1 MEGFREGYD
10 FFQSHA
16 GNFVGVS
23 DGVRYVDSV
32 ETEITKL
39 VKNLNHFSSNKADVS
54 TLKGDVAE
62 FWHAGT
68 FNINAAVNGSNHRV
82 LVDRS
87 HGLGSVDIRGK
98 NFESKFGLK
107 YYKNGAES
115 VKQQAKS
122 IFEKFQE
129 YKSNGGKE
137 SLENY
142 LQKRGYSADKVL
154 SDPLYADQYRVIP
167 SDQLKAATEWLER
180 RIKEESVKR
189 PEEVRRYQETLDML
203 RSKVSDNKGNE
214 SIELTETEAR
224 KLAQLSKK
232 GDVSAEKLNLTT
244 EELIR
249 FQDILRQS
257 CKAGMSAAVI
267 TMVLKTGPEI
277 MKAILYL
284 IENGEIDEEQFKTI
298 GFKALNSSSEG
309 FVRGTVSAAI
319 TGSCKAGLC
328 GSALKSL
335 DPSVIGAATVLVM
348 NSMKNSYKVAIG
360 EMSRTQMV
368 NELIKEMFVS
378 TFALSM
384 GAAGQSFIQIPLLG
398 YMMGSFVG
406 SLAGSIIYDA
416 VYSPVI
422 SFCIDSGFTMFGL
435 VEQNYELLEELLKE
449 IGVEVFEYEKFDY
462 SSIDTETFQ
471 FATITPEKVEP
482 KGIDMV
488 FLRRGVIG
496 INCIGY
502 V

>member
-16 GNFVGVS
+16 GNFLGVS
-23 DGVRYVDSV
+23 EGARYVDSV

-39 VKNLNHFSSNKADVS
+39 VKNLNQFSSNNAGVA

-68 FNINAAVNGSNHRV
+68 FNINAAVKGSNHRV
-82 LVDRS
+82 VVDRS
-87 HGLGSVDIRGK
+87 HELGSVDVRGK
-98 NFESKFGLK
+98 NFELEVGLK

-115 VKQQAKS
+115 AKQQAKS
-122 IFEKFQE
+122 IFEKFSE
-129 YKSNGGKE
+129 YKAKGGKKDLD
-137 SLENY
+137 SY
-142 LQKRGYSADKVL
+142 LQKSGYPADAVL
-154 SDPLYADQYRVIP
+154 TDPLYAGQYRVIP

-189 PEEVRRYQETLDML
+189 PEEVRRYQETLDLL
-203 RSKVSDNKGNE
+203 RSKISDSKGNE
-214 SIELTETEAR
+214 SIELTEKDAR
-224 KLAQLSKK
+224 KLAQLSKE
-232 GDVSAEKLNLTT
+232 GDVTAEKLNLTT

-249 FQDILRQS
+249 FKDILRES

-267 TMVLKTGPEI
+267 TLVLKTSPEI
-277 MKAILYL
+277 LKAIHYL
-284 IENGEIDEEQFKTI
+284 IENGEIDEEQFKQI
-298 GFKALNSSSEG
+298 GFKALTSSSEG
-309 FVRGTVSAAI
+309 FIRGTVSAAI

-335 DPSVIGAATVLVM
+335 DPTVIGAATVIVM

-368 NELIKEMFVS
+368 NELVKEMFVS
-378 TFALSM
+378 TCALSM
-384 GAAGQSFIQIPLLG
+384 GSVGQSFIQIPLVA

-406 SLAGSIIYDA
+406 SIAGSIIYDA

-435 VEQNYELLEELLKE
+435 VEQNYELPEELLKE

>member
-16 GNFVGVS
+16 GNFLGVS
-23 DGVRYVDSV
+23 EGARYVDSV

-39 VKNLNHFSSNKADVS
+39 VKNLNQFSSNNAGVA

-68 FNINAAVNGSNHRV
+68 FNINAAVKGSNHRLV
-82 LVDRS
+82 VDRS
-87 HGLGSVDIRGK
+87 HELGSVDVRGK
-98 NFESKFGLK
+98 NFELEVGLK

-115 VKQQAKS
+115 AKQQAKS
-122 IFEKFQE
+122 IFEKFSE
-129 YKSNGGKE
+129 YKAKGGKKDLD
-137 SLENY
+137 SY
-142 LQKRGYSADKVL
+142 LQKSGYPADAVL
-154 SDPLYADQYRVIP
+154 TDPLYAGQYRVIP

-189 PEEVRRYQETLDML
+189 PEEVRRYQETLDLL
-203 RSKVSDNKGNE
+203 RSKISDSKGNE
-214 SIELTETEAR
+214 SIELTEKDAR
-224 KLAQLSKK
+224 KLAQLSKE
-232 GDVSAEKLNLTT
+232 GDVTAEKLNLTT

-249 FQDILRQS
+249 FKDILRES

-267 TMVLKTGPEI
+267 TLVLKTSPEI
-277 MKAILYL
+277 LKAIHYL
-284 IENGEIDEEQFKTI
+284 IENGEIDEEQFKQI
-298 GFKALNSSSEG
+298 GFKALTSSSEG
-309 FVRGTVSAAI
+309 FIRGTVSAAI

-378 TFALSM
+378 TCALSM
-384 GAAGQSFIQIPLLG
+384 GGAVQSLIQIPFIP

-406 SLAGSIIYDA
+406 SLAGSIFYDA
-416 VYSPVI
+416 AYSPVI
-422 SFCIDSGFTMFGL
+422 SFCVDSGFTMFGL
-435 VEQNYELLEELLKE
+435 VEQNYELPEDVLKE
-449 IGVEVFEYEKFDY
+449 IGIEVFEYEKFDY
-462 SSIDTETFQ
+462 SSVETETFE
-471 FATITPEKVEP
+471 FATFTPEKIVP
-482 KGIDMV
+482 TRMDMV

-496 INCIGY
+496 INCIGFI
-502 V
+502 

>member
-23 DGVRYVDSV
+23 EGVRYVDSV

-39 VKNLNHFSSNKADVS
+39 VKNLNQFSSNKAGVA

-68 FNINAAVNGSNHRV
+68 FNINAVVKGSNHRV
-82 LVDRS
+82 EVERS
-87 HGLGSVDIRGK
+87 HELGSVDIRGK

-115 VKQQAKS
+115 AKQQAKS

-154 SDPLYADQYRVIP
+154 SDPLYAGQYRVIP
-167 SDQLKAATEWLER
+167 SDQFKAATEWLER

-224 KLAQLSKK
+224 KLAQLSKE
-232 GDVSAEKLNLTT
+232 GDVTAEELNLTT

-249 FQDILRQS
+249 FKDILRQS

-267 TMVLKTGPEI
+267 TMVLKTSPEI
-277 MKAILYL
+277 LKAIHYL
-284 IENGEIDEEQFKTI
+284 IENGEIDEEQFKVL
-298 GFKALNSSSEG
+298 GFKALTSSSEG
-309 FVRGTVSAAI
+309 FIRGTVSAAI

-335 DPSVIGAATVLVM
+335 DPSVIGATTVLVM

-378 TFALSM
+378 TCALSM

-406 SLAGSIIYDA
+406 SLAGSIFYDA
-416 VYSPVI
+416 AYSPVI
-422 SFCIDSGFTMFGL
+422 SFCVDSGFTMFGL
-435 VEQNYELLEELLKE
+435 VEQNYELPEEVLKE
-449 IGVEVFEYEKFDY
+449 IGIEVFEYEKFDY
-462 SSIDTETFQ
+462 SSVETETFQ
-471 FATITPEKVEP
+471 FATFTPERVEE
-482 KGIDMV
+482 KRIDMV

-496 INCIGY
+496 INCIGFI
-502 V
+502 

>member
-23 DGVRYVDSV
+23 EGARYVDSV

-39 VKNLNHFSSNKADVS
+39 VKNLNQFSSNKAGVA

-68 FNINAAVNGSNHRV
+68 FNINAAVKGSNHRV
-82 LVDRS
+82 VVDRS

-98 NFESKFGLK
+98 NFESEFGLK

-115 VKQQAKS
+115 AKQQAKS
-122 IFEKFQE
+122 IFEKFSE
-129 YKSNGGKE
+129 YKAKGGKE

-142 LQKRGYSADKVL
+142 LQRSEYSADKVL
-154 SDPLYADQYRVIP
+154 SDPLYAGQYRVIP

-189 PEEVRRYQETLDML
+189 PDEVRRYQETLDML

-214 SIELTETEAR
+214 SIELAETEAR
-224 KLAQLSKK
+224 KLAELSKR
-232 GDVSAEKLNLTT
+232 GDVTAEKLNLTT

-249 FQDILRQS
+249 FKDILRES

-267 TMVLKTGPEI
+267 TMVLKMSPEI
-277 MKAILYL
+277 WKAIHYL
-284 IENGEIDEEQFKTI
+284 IENGEIDEEQFKVL
-298 GFKALNSSSEG
+298 GFKALTSSSEG
-309 FVRGTVSAAI
+309 FIRGTVSAAI

-335 DPSVIGAATVLVM
+335 DPTVIGAATVIVM

-368 NELIKEMFVS
+368 NELVKEMFVS
-378 TFALSM
+378 TCALSM
-384 GAAGQSFIQIPLLG
+384 GSVGQSFIQIPLVA

-406 SLAGSIIYDA
+406 SIAGSIIYDA

-435 VEQNYELLEELLKE
+435 VEQNYELPEELLKE

>member
-16 GNFVGVS
+16 GNFLGVS
-23 DGVRYVDSV
+23 EGARYVDSV

-39 VKNLNHFSSNKADVS
+39 VKNLNQFSSNNAGVA

-68 FNINAAVNGSNHRV
+68 FNINAAVKGSNHRV
-82 LVDRS
+82 VVDRS
-87 HGLGSVDIRGK
+87 HELGSVDVRGK
-98 NFESKFGLK
+98 NFELEVGLK

-115 VKQQAKS
+115 AKQQAKS
-122 IFEKFQE
+122 IFEKFSE
-129 YKSNGGKE
+129 YKAKGGKKDLD
-137 SLENY
+137 SY
-142 LQKRGYSADKVL
+142 LQKSGYPADAVL
-154 SDPLYADQYRVIP
+154 TDPLYAGQYRVIP

-189 PEEVRRYQETLDML
+189 PEEVRRYQETLDLL
-203 RSKVSDNKGNE
+203 RSKISDSQGTE
-214 SIELTETEAR
+214 SIELTEKDAR
-224 KLAQLSKK
+224 KLAQLSKE
-232 GDVSAEKLNLTT
+232 GDVTAEKLNLTT

-249 FQDILRQS
+249 FKDILRES

-267 TMVLKTGPEI
+267 TLVLKTSPEI
-277 MKAILYL
+277 LKAIHYL
-284 IENGEIDEEQFKTI
+284 IENGEIDEEQFKQI
-298 GFKALNSSSEG
+298 GFKALTSSSEG
-309 FVRGTVSAAI
+309 FIRGTVSAAI

-335 DPSVIGAATVLVM
+335 DPTVIGAATVIVM

-368 NELIKEMFVS
+368 NELVKEMFVS
-378 TFALSM
+378 TCALSM
-384 GAAGQSFIQIPLLG
+384 GSVGQSFIQIPLVA

-406 SLAGSIIYDA
+406 SIAGSIIYDA

-435 VEQNYELLEELLKE
+435 VEQNYELPEELLKE

>member
-16 GNFVGVS
+16 GNFLGVS
-23 DGVRYVDSV
+23 EGARYVDSV
-32 ETEITKL
+32 ETEVTKL
-39 VKNLNHFSSNKADVS
+39 VKTLHPFSSNNAGVA

-68 FNINAAVNGSNHRV
+68 FNINAAVKGSNHRV
-82 LVDRS
+82 VVDRS
-87 HGLGSVDIRGK
+87 HELGSVDVRGK
-98 NFESKFGLK
+98 NFELEVGLK

-115 VKQQAKS
+115 AKQQAKS
-122 IFEKFQE
+122 IFEKFCE
-129 YKSNGGKE
+129 YKAKGGKKDLD
-137 SLENY
+137 SY
-142 LQKRGYSADKVL
+142 LQKSGYPADAVL
-154 SDPLYADQYRVIP
+154 TDPLYAGQYRVIP

-189 PEEVRRYQETLDML
+189 PEEVRRYQETLDLL
-203 RSKVSDNKGNE
+203 RSKISDSKGNE
-214 SIELTETEAR
+214 SIELTEKDAR
-224 KLAQLSKK
+224 KLAQLSKE
-232 GDVSAEKLNLTT
+232 GDVTAEKLNLTT

-249 FQDILRQS
+249 FKDILRES

-267 TMVLKTGPEI
+267 TLVLKTSPEI
-277 MKAILYL
+277 LKAIHYL

-298 GFKALNSSSEG
+298 GFKALTSSSEG
-309 FVRGTVSAAI
+309 FIRGTVSAAI

-378 TFALSM
+378 TCALSM
-384 GAAGQSFIQIPLLG
+384 GAAGQSFIQIPILS

-406 SLAGSIIYDA
+406 SIAGSIFYEA
-416 VYSPVI
+416 AYSPVI
-422 SFCIDSGFTMFGL
+422 SFCVDSGFTMFGL
-435 VEQNYELLEELLKE
+435 VEQNYELPEEVLKE

-462 SSIDTETFQ
+462 SSLETETFQ
-471 FATITPEKVEP
+471 FATFTPEKIEP
-482 KGIDMV
+482 TRIDMV

-496 INCIGY
+496 IHCIGFI
-502 V
+502 

>member
-23 DGVRYVDSV
+23 EGVQYVNSV
-32 ETEITKL
+32 ENEIRKL
-39 VKNLNHFSSNKADVS
+39 VENLNQFSSNKAGVS

-68 FNINAAVNGSNHRV
+68 FNINAAVKGSNHRV
-82 LVDRS
+82 VVDRS
-87 HGLGSVDIRGK
+87 HERGSVDIRGK
-98 NFESKFGLK
+98 NFESNFGLK

-115 VKQQAKS
+115 AKQQAKS
-122 IFEKFQE
+122 VFEKFSE
-129 YKSNGGKE
+129 YKSKGGKE
-137 SLENY
+137 DLDSY
-142 LQKRGYSADKVL
+142 LQKQKNPTDTVL
-154 SDPLYADQYRVIP
+154 SDPLYAGQYRVIP
-167 SDQLKAATEWLER
+167 SDQFKAATEWLER
-180 RIKEESVKR
+180 RIREESVKR
-189 PEEVRRYQETLDML
+189 PEEARRYQETLNML

-224 KLAQLSKK
+224 KLAQLAKE
-232 GDVSAEKLNLTT
+232 GDVTSEKLHLTT
-244 EELIR
+244 EDLIH
-249 FQDILRQS
+249 FQDILRES

-277 MKAILYL
+277 WKAIHYL
-284 IENGEIDEEQFKTI
+284 IDNGEIDEEQFKTI
-298 GFKALNSSSEG
+298 GFKALTSSSEG
-309 FVRGTVSAAI
+309 FMRGTVSAAI
-319 TGSCKAGLC
+319 TGSFKAGLC

-335 DPSVIGAATVLVM
+335 NPAVIGAATVIVM

-378 TFALSM
+378 TCALSM
-384 GAAGQSFIQIPLLG
+384 GAAGQSLIQIPILPF
-398 YMMGSFVG
+398 MMGSFIG
-406 SLAGSIIYDA
+406 SLAGSIFYDA
-416 VYSPVI
+416 AYSPVI
-422 SFCIDSGFTMFGL
+422 TFCVDSGFTMFGL
-435 VEQNYELLEELLKE
+435 VEQNYELPEEVLKE

-488 FLRRGVIG
+488 FLRRGVIE

>member
-16 GNFVGVS
+16 GNFLGVS
-23 DGVRYVDSV
+23 EGARYVDSV

-39 VKNLNHFSSNKADVS
+39 VKNLNQFSSNKAGVA

-68 FNINAAVNGSNHRV
+68 FNINAAVKGSNHRV
-82 LVDRS
+82 VVDRS
-87 HGLGSVDIRGK
+87 HERGSVDIRGK
-98 NFESKFGLK
+98 NFELEVGLK

-115 VKQQAKS
+115 AKQQAKS
-122 IFEKFQE
+122 IFEKFSE
-129 YKSNGGKE
+129 YKSNGGKK
-137 SLENY
+137 SLEEY
-142 LQKRGYSADKVL
+142 LQKPGCSADKVL
-154 SDPLYADQYRVIP
+154 SDPLYAGQYRVIP

-189 PEEVRRYQETLDML
+189 PEEVRRYQETLDLL
-203 RSKVSDNKGNE
+203 RSKISDNKGNE

-224 KLAQLSKK
+224 KLAQLSKE
-232 GDVSAEKLNLTT
+232 GDVTAEKLNLTT

-249 FQDILRQS
+249 FKDILRES

-267 TMVLKTGPEI
+267 TLVLKTSPEI
-277 MKAILYL
+277 LKAIHYL
-284 IENGEIDEEQFKTI
+284 IENGEVDEEQFKTI
-298 GFKALNSSSEG
+298 GFKALTSSSEG
-309 FVRGTVSAAI
+309 FIRGTVSAAI

-378 TFALSM
+378 TCALSM
-384 GAAGQSFIQIPLLG
+384 GAAVQSFIQIPILS

-406 SLAGSIIYDA
+406 SIAGSIFYEA
-416 VYSPVI
+416 AYSPVI
-422 SFCIDSGFTMFGL
+422 SFCVDSGFTMFGL
-435 VEQNYELLEELLKE
+435 VEQNYELPEEVLKE

-462 SSIDTETFQ
+462 SSVETETFQ
-471 FATITPEKVEP
+471 FATFTPEKIEP
-482 KGIDMV
+482 TRIDMV

-496 INCIGY
+496 INCIGFI
-502 V
+502 

>member
-23 DGVRYVDSV
+23 EGARYVDSV
-32 ETEITKL
+32 EAEITML
-39 VKNLNHFSSNKADVS
+39 VKNLNQFSSNKADVA

-68 FNINAAVNGSNHRV
+68 FNINAAVKGFNHRV
-82 LVDRS
+82 EVERS
-87 HGLGSVDIRGK
+87 HELGSVDIRGK

-115 VKQQAKS
+115 AKQQAKS

-154 SDPLYADQYRVIP
+154 SDPLYAGQYRVIP

-180 RIKEESVKR
+180 KIKEESVKR
-189 PEEVRRYQETLDML
+189 PEEVRRYQETLDLL
-203 RSKVSDNKGNE
+203 RSKISDSKGNE
-214 SIELTETEAR
+214 SIELTEKDAR
-224 KLAQLSKK
+224 KLAQLSKE
-232 GDVSAEKLNLTT
+232 GDVTAEKLNLTT

-249 FQDILRQS
+249 FKDILRQS

-267 TMVLKTGPEI
+267 TMALKTGPEI
-277 MKAILYL
+277 IKAIHYL
-284 IENGEIDEEQFKTI
+284 IESGEVDEEQFKTI
-298 GFKALNSSSEG
+298 GFKALTSSSEG
-309 FVRGTVSAAI
+309 FIRGTVSAAI

-378 TFALSM
+378 TCALSM
-384 GAAGQSFIQIPLLG
+384 GSAVQSLIQIPILS

-406 SLAGSIIYDA
+406 SLAGSIFYEA

-422 SFCIDSGFTMFGL
+422 SFCVDSGFTMFGL
-435 VEQNYELLEELLKE
+435 VEQNYELPEELLKE

-462 SSIDTETFQ
+462 SSVEAETFQ
-471 FATITPEKVEP
+471 FATFTPEKIEP
-482 KGIDMV
+482 TRIDMV

-496 INCIGY
+496 INCIGFI
-502 V
+502 

>member
-23 DGVRYVDSV
+23 EGVRYVDSV

-39 VKNLNHFSSNKADVS
+39 VKNLNQFSSNKAGVA

-68 FNINAAVNGSNHRV
+68 FNINAVVKGSNHRV
-82 LVDRS
+82 EVERS
-87 HGLGSVDIRGK
+87 HELGSVDIRGK

-115 VKQQAKS
+115 AKQQAKS
-122 IFEKFQE
+122 IFEKFQG

-154 SDPLYADQYRVIP
+154 SDPLYAGQYRVIP

-224 KLAQLSKK
+224 KLAQLSKE
-232 GDVSAEKLNLTT
+232 GDVTAEKLNLTT

-249 FQDILRQS
+249 FKDILRQS

-267 TMVLKTGPEI
+267 TMVLKTSPEI
-277 MKAILYL
+277 LKAIHYL
-284 IENGEIDEEQFKTI
+284 IENGEIDEEQF
-298 GFKALNSSSEG
+298 L
-309 FVRGTVSAAI
+309 
-319 TGSCKAGLC
+319 GSK
-328 GSALKSL
+328 
-335 DPSVIGAATVLVM
+335 
-348 NSMKNSYKVAIG
+348 
-360 EMSRTQMV
+360 R
-368 NELIKEMFVS
+368 
-378 TFALSM
+378 
-384 GAAGQSFIQIPLLG
+384 
-398 YMMGSFVG
+398 
-406 SLAGSIIYDA
+406 
-416 VYSPVI
+416 
-422 SFCIDSGFTMFGL
+422 
-435 VEQNYELLEELLKE
+435 
-449 IGVEVFEYEKFDY
+449 
-462 SSIDTETFQ
+462 
-471 FATITPEKVEP
+471 
-482 KGIDMV
+482 
-488 FLRRGVIG
+488 
-496 INCIGY
+496 
-502 V
+502 

>member
-23 DGVRYVDSV
+23 EGTRYVDSV

-39 VKNLNHFSSNKADVS
+39 VKNLNQFSSNKAGVA

-68 FNINAAVNGSNHRV
+68 FNINAVVKGSNHRV
-82 LVDRS
+82 EVERS
-87 HGLGSVDIRGK
+87 HELGSVDIRGK

-115 VKQQAKS
+115 AKQQAKS

-154 SDPLYADQYRVIP
+154 SDPLYAGQYRVIP

-224 KLAQLSKK
+224 KLAQLSKE
-232 GDVSAEKLNLTT
+232 GDVTAEKLNLTT
-244 EELIR
+244 EELIQ
-249 FQDILRQS
+249 FKDILRES

-267 TMVLKTGPEI
+267 TLVLKTSPEI
-277 MKAILYL
+277 LKAIHYL

-298 GFKALNSSSEG
+298 GFKALTSSSEG
-309 FVRGTVSAAI
+309 FIRGTVSAAI

-335 DPSVIGAATVLVM
+335 DPSVIGATTVLVM

-378 TFALSM
+378 TCALSM
-384 GAAGQSFIQIPLLG
+384 GAAGQSFIQIPILS
-398 YMMGSFVG
+398 YMIGSFVG
-406 SLAGSIIYDA
+406 SIAGSIFYEA
-416 VYSPVI
+416 AYSPVI
-422 SFCIDSGFTMFGL
+422 SFCVDSGFTMFGL
-435 VEQNYELLEELLKE
+435 VEQNYELPEEVLKE

-462 SSIDTETFQ
+462 SSVETETFQ
-471 FATITPEKVEP
+471 FATFTPERVEE
-482 KGIDMV
+482 KRIDMV

-496 INCIGY
+496 VNCIGY